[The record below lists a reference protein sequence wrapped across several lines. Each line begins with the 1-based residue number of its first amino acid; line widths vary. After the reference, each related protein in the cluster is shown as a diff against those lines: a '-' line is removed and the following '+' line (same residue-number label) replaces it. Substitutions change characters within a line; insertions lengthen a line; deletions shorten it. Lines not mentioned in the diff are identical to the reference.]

1 MLRILGNAG
10 LSAALE
16 ERSDFSIRRVL
27 DGNEVF
33 SQFFDAIEG
42 LRVFLVLH
50 LATGFGIAKFVRR
63 FSRFVET
70 ARTESSKSCV
80 YGRSQCNS
88 SPLVKKH
95 SDNLSYKK
103 CVTLTHL

>member
-50 LATGFGIAKFVRR
+50 LATSFDIAK
-63 FSRFVET
+63 
-70 ARTESSKSCV
+70 
-80 YGRSQCNS
+80 
-88 SPLVKKH
+88 
-95 SDNLSYKK
+95 
-103 CVTLTHL
+103 LTHLVLQLSKMTIIVFIENQLPR